1 MLGEGRGAVRHGRGV
16 GQGVVEEHNEDVV
29 WPARDIR
36 STKGGQGT
44 GGAKLGGTGGAKP
57 KRRFS
62 CVNCQDNCCGL
73 ARELVKE
80 AFKMGR
86 VVMSPKVMILFV
98 FFVGLILICRN
109 SI

>member
-1 MLGEGRGAVRHGRGV
+1 MSHIRGKGGKVLGEGRGALRYGRGV
-16 GQGVVEEHNEDVV
+16 GQGEGENVV

-36 STKGGQGT
+36 STKGGQGAS
-44 GGAKLGGTGGAKP
+44 GAKLGGTGGAKP

-73 ARELVKE
+73 ARELVKG
-80 AFKMGR
+80 AFKMDR

-98 FFVGLILICRN
+98 FL
-109 SI
+109 

>member
-29 WPARDIR
+29 WPARDVR
-36 STKGGQGT
+36 LTKGGQGT
-44 GGAKLGGTGGAKP
+44 GGAKP
-57 KRRFS
+57 KRRYS
-62 CVNCQDNCCGL
+62 CVTCQDNCCGL

-80 AFKMGR
+80 AFKMGK
-86 VVMSPKVMILFV
+86 VVMSPKVLILFV
-98 FFVGLILICRN
+98 FFVGLSLICRN